1 MSHTPRAQLVS
12 PQPRPGGHAAHDLDC
27 LQADPLEVV
36 VVESAVGEDLLEEG
50 DEHAR
55 AVLVRARQVQVL

>member
-1 MSHTPRAQLVS
+1 MS